1 MTQKDI
7 PRFTSAMMLVA
18 LGTLLKSNQS
28 LKLVGDLKPAFSY
41 LDSFLAFQP
50 GQKDETDHINVP
62 YLRNRAGDLNLWLS
76 LPLLRQQGY
85 PKLEEHI
92 GEHRQI
98 KADLGRL
105 TQRVVEGA
113 DIDQELLGLI
123 REWIIGHIGVEDV
136 EFAKA
141 FARKNA

>member
-1 MTQKDI
+1 MPSSVQL
-7 PRFTSAMMLVA
+7 PA
-18 LGTLLKSNQS
+18 LGIKEIDEQHAQLFACMDRLELWVGKGQGFAAALDALNTLNDYVEKH
-28 LKLVGDLKPAFSY
+28 FSFEE
-41 LDSFLAFQP
+41 DF
-50 GQKDETDHINVP
+50 
-62 YLRNRAGDLNLWLS
+62 
-76 LPLLRQQGY
+76 LRQHGY

>member
-1 MTQKDI
+1 MRSSVELPVLGIKEIDEQH
-7 PRFTSAMMLVA
+7 AQLVA
-18 LGTLLKSNQS
+18 CMDRLELWVGKGQGFAAALDALNTLNDYVEKH
-28 LKLVGDLKPAFSY
+28 FSFEE
-41 LDSFLAFQP
+41 DF
-50 GQKDETDHINVP
+50 
-62 YLRNRAGDLNLWLS
+62 
-76 LPLLRQQGY
+76 LRQQGY